1 MQQTVI
7 CLVNDL
13 IEYHSVYF
21 RKENER
27 KQGKRA
33 SVSNPLVPKN
43 NASSHGQSNTTK
55 PSNATPLPTPDRSR
69 VFVPSPQLA
78 EIKRNIESNRS
89 SMVDSVPSST
99 LAASSAKSKG
109 KGKGKETPIEVDIQ
123 QDNSNNANSV
133 SEPIEQQ
140 STKFD
145 LTSGTFSTLS
155 SSCGIYWHWY
165 RFITGS

>member
-13 IEYHSVYF
+13 IEDHSVFF

-27 KQGKRA
+27 KQGKRT
-33 SVSNPLVPKN
+33 SVSNPPVPKN
-43 NASSHGQSNTTK
+43 NTSSHGQSNTTE

-69 VFVPSPQLA
+69 VLIHSPQLA

-89 SMVDSVPSST
+89 SMVDPVPSST

-109 KGKGKETPIEVDIQ
+109 KGKGKEMPIEVDIQ

-133 SEPIEQQ
+133 SELIEQQ
-140 STKFD
+140 STEFD
-145 LTSGTFSTLS
+145 LASGTFSTLS
-155 SSCGIYWHWY
+155 SSCRIYWHWY
-165 RFITGS
+165 RLITGS